1 MMISRSA
8 RLSSAA
14 LLFAFATATSAS
26 GQITLDVKN
35 ALTIGALSSS
45 EAGLQSKPG
54 WSLEA
59 SLGYGLNPSLKVF
72 GGYARTIF
80 GCDGGFCSG
89 IDVKISGNHGMLGL
103 EFNKGAPFAR
113 AALMYGKTGV
123 TGADA
128 ADAGLGFRIGAGGSF
143 GDSVRIRPGISFSWM
158 DASTADLSAS
168 ATAFS
173 LELGVLIPLG

>member
-1 MMISRSA
+1 MISRVTV
-8 RLSSAA
+8 RLSTAA
-14 LLFAFATATSAS
+14 FLLVFAATTSVS
-26 GQITLDVKN
+26 GQLTLDVKN
-35 ALTIGALSSS
+35 ALTIGALSTS
-45 EAGLQSKPG
+45 ESGVQSKPG

-59 SLGYGLNPSLKVF
+59 SLGYGLNPSLSVF

-89 IDVKISGNHGMLGL
+89 IDVKVSGNHGILGL

-123 TGADA
+123 TGADTA
-128 ADAGLGFRIGAGGSF
+128 EAGLGIKLGAGGSF
-143 GDSVRIRPGISFSWM
+143 GDSVRIRPGLSFSWM
-158 DASTADLSAS
+158 DASTADLSAN

-173 LELGVLIPLG
+173 LELGVLIPL